1 MQAGTQTAIASKKM
15 LWTGR
20 VISALPV
27 LMLVFG
33 GIMSFMKPPMVLQ
46 SVAHLGYPERLV
58 IPLGILEMLCALVY
72 AIPRTSVFGA
82 VLLTAY
88 FGGAT
93 ATHVRIGEAFYM
105 PVIFGVLVWI
115 GLYLRE
121 DRLRALV
128 PLRSKS

>member
-1 MQAGTQTAIASKKM
+1 MQAGTQTAVASKKM

-27 LMLVFG
+27 LMLFFG
-33 GIMSFMKPPMVLQ
+33 GIMSFMKPPAVLQ
-46 SVAHLGYPERLV
+46 SLAHLGYPERLA
-58 IPLGILEMLCALVY
+58 IPLGIVEIVCALIY

-88 FGGAT
+88 LGGAT
-93 ATHVRIGEAFYM
+93 ASHVRIGEVFVA
-105 PVIFGVLVWI
+105 PVIVAILVWA

-121 DRLRALV
+121 ERLRELA
-128 PLRSKS
+128 PFRK